1 MNAYND
7 DKWEEDFEED
17 VSTANNLGVEST
29 PSIYIDGELFKGESM
44 EEFIESVEE
53 ASSSNK

>member
-1 MNAYND
+1 MDAYND

-29 PSIYIDGELFKGESM
+29 PSIYIDGELFKRKYGR
-44 EEFIESVEE
+44 VYG
-53 ASSSNK
+53 SSGRSELR